1 MMDVSIKGP
10 YHHSPPLFKENGFQ
24 ISNLFVDLGNSAIPT
39 RILKGYCSTSELQ
52 VRFKMMDVSIKGPYH
67 HSPPLFKENGFQ
79 ISNLFVSNSP
89 GEIRTHTL
97 RILSASPLPVG
108 LPDHY
113 KLLTKLSIFN
123 SVSRTELYFYKS
135 KFTNFFFS
143 CKPPFL

>member
-1 MMDVSIKGP
+1 MSV
-10 YHHSPPLFKENGFQ
+10 
-24 ISNLFVDLGNSAIPT
+24 
-39 RILKGYCSTSELQ
+39 LKGHT
-52 VRFKMMDVSIKGPYH
+52 IIAH
-67 HSPPLFKENGFQ
+67 HFFKENGFQ

-123 SVSRTELYFYKS
+123 SVSRTELL
-135 KFTNFFFS
+135 
-143 CKPPFL
+143 FLQE